1 MGFKII
7 INRLLCVPCGTML
20 WIHQRMNASKEQTLR
35 FAKLMSLLVVSTV
48 FVLLTMLLI
57 SQSFIFS
64 PVKRN
69 VEKSNNGHFSVDES
83 FLLLYR
89 SGITRTNTFDDTK
102 NKLLTQEKFGDKFAQ
117 ANFLHLKLQHLVALS
132 YLSSP
137 FQSSSVAKSD
147 RKTPPKED
155 DFNIFGNINFTF
167 LVNELNVVLKVQN
180 FYLRQWGCRELKNL
194 KFPAHVVKTQ
204 HGMVGNVAYG
214 GKNVAL
220 QTCVADVDEL
230 MAAKCG
236 SADSDTSREN
246 TNRCFLLKNRRM
258 LQQYL
263 FLQELSHPNIV
274 KVYGV
279 CIQTGSNP
287 TASSFTLAKEAGLIA
302 DIGKLKMQ
310 PWNHRL
316 KVAFD
321 LANLAVYLAK
331 SPIGS
336 IRLESWAPNKF
347 IITQVGS
354 STLTV
359 KLSDFDQ
366 AIVLT
371 EKSCNYDRDCSIGKI
386 SSAVKCMHGLCKD
399 YNEKF
404 NLYNLY
410 ISFLSPV
417 LEDHIPSRL
426 SSEATNLFNSLRN
439 LEYNATVLVQLLKS
453 LKPSMEEIADGAHI
467 RGDPDNLL
475 LQDGLH
481 PPDGLQV
488 DSWEQHESHIAI
500 NEVDFNQDPVNQN
513 NIQPVNNVDSENNNA
528 YKDTFGYKKIDNA
541 DFPGRYDYYCPHSK
555 AEWGCVVSL
564 RKLEDA
570 AKKCDAD
577 AKCEAFVTMPH
588 LRKEGWIIV
597 ILKSDNTRA
606 VDHAG
611 TTVYIK
617 PSDEDDS
624 KNNKDYANGG
634 GLDSSV
640 VKLCLQDLVQAQES
654 MREKRE
660 KELMK
665 PCGWEGMSDSKLQSI
680 VLDAT
685 VADATKFKPSRGK
698 MAVGGQMNIMLE
710 TSSKPTPALFL
721 AKKGPEEFHLAQLTT
736 YHLDRMLGLYKIL
749 PAFLRTLT
757 EQEMTDAG
765 FPVDVGGNQ
774 FDMFRQLK
782 NADRSLS
789 GTIVPTAVGKVGVE
803 HYISVPKLG
812 QVTNAVT
819 PFSRRQYDDLE
830 YLLLMWLASLPLPT
844 KGHPSLQRHL
854 IHIKADEAFKSE
866 PSPVVLSYFYN
877 CHFPRIAVDVLRNLR
892 TAHCNFGDQ
901 LIARVQTSYPDLQVS
916 AFSFKLP
923 VADIATRN
931 ANRLLEVVD
940 LCVGKFGD
948 NVVLYDS

>member
-1 MGFKII
+1 MGFRIK
-7 INRLLCVPCGTML
+7 INRLLCLPCSTML
-20 WIHQRMNASKEQTLR
+20 WIRQRMNLSDVQNFRVT
-35 FAKLMSLLVVSTV
+35 KLVSLIIVPAVFLV
-48 FVLLTMLLI
+48 LI
-57 SQSFIFS
+57 LWLITHAFIFS
-64 PVKRN
+64 PVTRN
-69 VEKSNNGHFSVDES
+69 IEKSINGHFPIDES
-83 FLLLYR
+83 YLILYKA
-89 SGITRTNTFDDTK
+89 GITGTNTFGDSK
-102 NKLLTQEKFGDKFAQ
+102 NGLLNQENFGDKFAQ
-117 ANFLHLKLQHLVALS
+117 ANFVHLKLQHLVALC

-137 FQSSSVAKSD
+137 YHNSLLSKQGQQAAVQKDEVKSFSN
-147 RKTPPKED
+147 T
-155 DFNIFGNINFTF
+155 NFTF
-167 LVNELNVVLKVQN
+167 LINELNVVLKVQN
-180 FYLRQWGCRELKNL
+180 FYLRQWGCREISGL
-194 KFPAHVVKTQ
+194 KFPGHVMKKK
-204 HGMVGNVAYG
+204 HSMVGNVVYG

-220 QTCVADVDEL
+220 QTSVADVDEL
-230 MAAKCG
+230 MAGKCG
-236 SADSDTSREN
+236 SADSDTSLEN
-246 TNRCFLLKNRRM
+246 INRCFLLRNRRM

-274 KVYGV
+274 KLFGV
-279 CIQTGSNP
+279 CIQTGSAPEAN
-287 TASSFTLAKEAGLIA
+287 SFTIAKETGVTA
-302 DIGKLKMQ
+302 DIAKLKMQ

-321 LANLAVYLAK
+321 LTSLAVYLAK
-331 SPIGS
+331 SPVGS
-336 IRLESWAPNKF
+336 VRLENWSPDKF
-347 IITQVGS
+347 VITQDGS
-354 STLTV
+354 SVLTV

-366 AIVLT
+366 DVVLT
-371 EKSCNYDRDCSIGKI
+371 EKSCTHDQDCSIGKI
-386 SSAVKCMHGLCKD
+386 TAVKCMHGLCKG
-399 YNEKF
+399 YNEKS

-410 ISFLSPV
+410 ISFLSHI
-417 LEDHIPSRL
+417 LESKVPSRL
-426 SSEATNLFNSLRN
+426 SVEVAKVFNTLRN
-439 LEYNATVLVQLLKS
+439 LQCNSTVLLQSLKF
-453 LKPSMEEIADGAHI
+453 LKPSLEDAQGGSRNNDDTNDILFQG
-467 RGDPDNLL
+467 
-475 LQDGLH
+475 GLH
-481 PPDGLQV
+481 PHDGLQV

-500 NEVDFNQDPVNQN
+500 NEVDFNQLPADQN
-513 NIQPVNNVDSENNNA
+513 NLQPVNNVDSENNAA

-541 DFPGRYDYYCPHSK
+541 DYPGRYDYYCPHSK

-564 RKLEDA
+564 RKLEEA

-577 AKCEAFVTMPH
+577 AKCKAFVTMPH

-617 PSDEDDS
+617 SSDEPES
-624 KNNKDYANGG
+624 KKDKDYGNGG
-634 GLDSSV
+634 GADSSV

-654 MREKRE
+654 VREKRE

-665 PCGWEGMSDSKLQSI
+665 PCGWEGMSDSKLQAI
-680 VLDAT
+680 VLEAT
-685 VADATKFKPSRGK
+685 VGDATKFKPSRGK

-710 TSSKPTPALFL
+710 SSSKPSPALFL

-789 GTIVPTAVGKVGVE
+789 GTIVPTAIGKVGVE

-830 YLLLMWLASLPLPT
+830 YLLLMWLASLPMPT
-844 KGHPSLQRHL
+844 KGHPSLQKHL

-866 PSPVVLSYFYN
+866 PSPLVLSYFYN
-877 CHFPRIAVDVLRNLR
+877 CHFPRIAIDVLRNLR
-892 TAHCNFGDQ
+892 SAHCNFGDQ
-901 LIARVQTSYPDLQVS
+901 LVARVRTSYPDLQVG

-940 LCVGKFGD
+940 LCVRKFGD